1 MTRRRTFALLSA
13 PLLAAS
19 LLGGCSGFGGAHSCV
34 DWVSFE
40 GPQSLYDG
48 ATHGVVGTAAKAD
61 GTVQLISG
69 PGDRHPFAVEE
80 VLKGDLEATELAVA
94 APRDYCVENPPEPAD
109 DPIPTGERVVLF
121 LSPADGEPDAR
132 VPADLASVHVW
143 RTLTSREG
151 VLPLGQ
157 GEELPFDT
165 ER

>member
-1 MTRRRTFALLSA
+1 MTRRRIFVLLAA

-34 DWVSFE
+34 DWVSFDS
-40 GPQSLYDG
+40 PQSLYDG
-48 ATHGVVGTAAKAD
+48 ATLVVIGTAGGAD

-69 PGDRHPFAVEE
+69 PGERHPFAVEE
-80 VLKGDLEATELAVA
+80 VLKGDLEATELDVV
-94 APRDYCVENPPEPAD
+94 APRDYCVENPPSPAE

-121 LSPADGEPDAR
+121 LSPADGEPDAP
-132 VPADLASVHVW
+132 VPADLSSVQVW

-151 VLPLGQ
+151 VLPLGK